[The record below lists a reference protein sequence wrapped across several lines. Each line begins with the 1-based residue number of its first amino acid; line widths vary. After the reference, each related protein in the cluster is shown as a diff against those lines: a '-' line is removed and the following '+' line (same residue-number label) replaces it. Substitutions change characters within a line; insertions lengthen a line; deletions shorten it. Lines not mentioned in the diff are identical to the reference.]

1 MKKDFKINPVGL
13 KGNEINE
20 RMKQLM
26 GITPINESVS
36 RSVIELTKMGPD
48 GKAYAIVRENH
59 EYYIKVS
66 DKTSNLVTEDFKYI
80 GGLQNKKKEAYP
92 SYAKATKHLNLSF
105 KSLAEAY
112 GTDSNINVFED
123 DDLLNEENFATKHV
137 VDKNGPELKQE
148 AKEGSEED
156 GFGDNV
162 AKGKTAKEF
171 EKAKKIDEGW
181 AGFAEMSGNG
191 FMEEGMFGDVELS
204 EEEKYIDKMLEF
216 DKPAMDSFKD
226 QYGADKGEEVY
237 YATANKQDRNPETF
251 KKADEGYMEEN
262 LYDESYMEENLY
274 DESYMEENMYGE
286 GNISNEEDEM
296 SNNELMDRLDNMSA
310 AELIQL
316 LGDAGKDLKGYI
328 ANKLST
334 GMDKARDYFNRQYP
348 NEGMDYRHNLE
359 EDEMSAKDKE
369 FAALAEPK
377 DKITYAD
384 KIAGATMDEEMSA
397 KDKEFAA
404 LAEPKDKITYA
415 DKIAGATMDEEMNI
429 DEMTIEEIQEAI
441 ADLKKKL

>member
-26 GITPINESVS
+26 GITPINENVS
-36 RSVIELTKMGPD
+36 RSVVELTKMGPD

-66 DKTSNLVTEDFKYI
+66 NKTSNLVTEDFKYI

-156 GFGDNV
+156 GFGDNL

-171 EKAKKIDEGW
+171 EKVKKIDEGW

-191 FMEEGMFGDVELS
+191 FMEEGMFGGDDMEMS
-204 EEEKYIDKMLEF
+204 EEEKYIDKMLEDNGNDF
-216 DKPAMDSFKD
+216 YRTDAED
-226 QYGADKGEEVY
+226 QIPNPPSELNIPVDEELRGNQY
-237 YATANKQDRNPETF
+237 KLDTNRNGKLDGDDF
-251 KKADEGYMEEN
+251 SKLRNNEGYMEEDM
-262 LYDESYMEENLY
+262 YEESYMEEDMYENQ
-274 DESYMEENMYGE
+274 ESE
-286 GNISNEEDEM
+286 NISTD
-296 SNNELMDRLDNMSA
+296 ELMDRLDNMSA
-310 AELIQL
+310 SELLQL
-316 LGDAGKDLKGYI
+316 LGDAGRDLKSVI
-328 ANKLST
+328 SKKLAS
-334 GMDKARDYFNRQYP
+334 GMDKARDYFNRQYS
-348 NEGMDYRHNLE
+348 DV
-359 EDEMSAKDKE
+359 DEAKE
-369 FAALAEPK
+369 FPDLNGDGET
-377 DKITYAD
+377 TYAD
-384 KIAGATMDEEMSA
+384 ILKGRGVDLDE
-397 KDKEFAA
+397 A
-404 LAEPKDKITYA
+404 LTL
-415 DKIAGATMDEEMNI
+415 
-429 DEMTIEEIQEAI
+429 EEIKESI
-441 ADLKKKL
+441 AELKKKL

>member
-26 GITPINESVS
+26 GITPINENVS

-66 DKTSNLVTEDFKYI
+66 DKTSKLVTEDFKYI

-92 SYAKATKHLNLSF
+92 SYAKATKHLNLTF

-123 DDLLNEENFATKHV
+123 DDLLNEENFASKHI
-137 VDKNGPELKQE
+137 VDKKGSELKQE

-162 AKGKTAKEF
+162 AKGKTAKEC
-171 EKAKKIDEGW
+171 EKVKKIDEGW

-191 FMEEGMFGDVELS
+191 FVDEGMFGDDMEMS
-204 EEEKYIDKMLEF
+204 EEEQYIDKMIEDNGNDFYRTDAEDQIPNPPSELEIPV
-216 DKPAMDSFKD
+216 DEELRGN
-226 QYGADKGEEVY
+226 QYKLDM
-237 YATANKQDRNPETF
+237 NRNGKLDGDDF
-251 KKADEGYMEEN
+251 SKLRNDESYMEEDM
-262 LYDESYMEENLY
+262 YDESYMEE
-274 DESYMEENMYGE
+274 DMYGE
-286 GNISNEEDEM
+286 GNMVNDDNM
-296 SNNELMDRLDNMSA
+296 SNDELMNRLDNMSA
-310 AELIQL
+310 AELLQL
-316 LGDAGKDLKGYI
+316 LGDAGRDFKNVI
-328 ANKLST
+328 SQKLST
-334 GMDKARDYFNRQYP
+334 GMDKARDYFNKQYP
-348 NEGMDYRHNLE
+348 DINE
-359 EDEMSAKDKE
+359 EMSDEDKE

-384 KIAGATMDEEMSA
+384 KIAGATKNDAMDE
-397 KDKEFAA
+397 A
-404 LAEPKDKITYA
+404 LTL
-415 DKIAGATMDEEMNI
+415 
-429 DEMTIEEIQEAI
+429 EEIKEAI

>member
-26 GITPINESVS
+26 GITPINENVS
-36 RSVIELTKMGPD
+36 RSVVELTKMGPD

-123 DDLLNEENFATKHV
+123 DDLLNEENFATKHI
-137 VDKNGPELKQE
+137 VDKNGHELKQD

-156 GFGDNV
+156 GFGDNL
-162 AKGKTAKEF
+162 ANGKTAKEF
-171 EKAKKIDEGW
+171 EKVKNIDEGW
-181 AGFAEMSGNG
+181 AGFSEMTGNG
-191 FMEEGMFGDVELS
+191 FMEEGMFGDDMEMT
-204 EEEKYIDKMLEF
+204 EEEKYIDNMLEF

-226 QYGADKGEEVY
+226 QYGDDKGESIY
-237 YATANKQDRNPETF
+237 YATANKQGRNPETF
-251 KKADEGYMEEN
+251 EKTDEGYMEETM
-262 LYDESYMEENLY
+262 YDESYMEEELHGNQSKIDMNHNGEIDGDDL
-274 DESYMEENMYGE
+274 SMLRNM
-286 GNISNEEDEM
+286 NEEGEM
-296 SNNELMDRLDNMSA
+296 SNDELMDKLDNMSA
-310 AELIQL
+310 AELLQM
-316 LGDAGKDLKGYI
+316 LGDAGRDLKNVV
-328 ANKLST
+328 AQKLST

-348 NEGMDYRHNLE
+348 DVDEAKEFPDLTGDGKVTRADILKGRGVDLDEALTLE
-359 EDEMSAKDKE
+359 EIKE
-369 FAALAEPK
+369 SIAE
-377 DKITYAD
+377 
-384 KIAGATMDEEMSA
+384 
-397 KDKEFAA
+397 
-404 LAEPKDKITYA
+404 
-415 DKIAGATMDEEMNI
+415 
-429 DEMTIEEIQEAI
+429 
-441 ADLKKKL
+441 LKKKL